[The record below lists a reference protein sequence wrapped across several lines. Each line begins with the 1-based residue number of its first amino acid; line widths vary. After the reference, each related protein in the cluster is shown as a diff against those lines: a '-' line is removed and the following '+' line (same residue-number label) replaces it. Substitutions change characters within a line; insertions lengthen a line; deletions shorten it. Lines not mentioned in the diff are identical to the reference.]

1 MENFEKDERTGKLV
15 IQSVNDLVF
24 LSKSP
29 ELWEKHFVQK
39 ARINMAGIEFTPI
52 GNIESPF
59 NGSFDGN
66 GYEIYNLNINCPDG
80 QGVGLFGS
88 CDEKANIQSV
98 QLHNCN
104 IVGADGVGGI
114 CGLNQGGRIEYCEVY
129 GTIKATEYFDAVG
142 CIVGANCDGGIV
154 DMHSVKV
161 KIITDKEISIDS
173 EVDEDFSYMGDD
185 ADADK

>member
-1 MENFEKDERTGKLV
+1 MEKFKKDEKTKKLA
-15 IQSVNDLVF
+15 IQSVNDLIL

-29 ELWEKHFVQK
+29 ELYDEHFIQK
-39 ARINMAGIEFTPI
+39 ADLNMAGIEFIPI
-52 GNIESPF
+52 GNLLTPF

-66 GYEIYNLNINCPDG
+66 GCEIYNLNVNCPEK
-80 QGVGLFGS
+80 QFVGLFGV

-114 CGLNQGGRIEYCEVY
+114 CGFNQGGRIEYCEVY
-129 GTIKATEYFDAVG
+129 GTIQATEYFDAVG
-142 CIVGANCDGGIV
+142 CVVGANCDGGIV

-161 KIITDKEISIDS
+161 KIITDKEVSIDS